1 MLTSQASVLGE
12 DSGSREK
19 VETDR
24 GLWNVRPP
32 SSTGTPAIYVHT
44 PQITRTHQEKK
55 KSPQKSKEDFL
66 FFFKDSPY
74 V

>member
-1 MLTSQASVLGE
+1 MFTSQASVIGE

-32 SSTGTPAIYVHT
+32 PSTGTPAIYVHT
-44 PQITRTHQEKK
+44 PQITHTHQGGKK
-55 KSPQKSKEDFL
+55 PTEVKGRFSFL
-66 FFFKDSPY
+66 L
-74 V
+74 

>member
-12 DSGSREK
+12 ESGSREK
-19 VETDR
+19 VETD
-24 GLWNVRPP
+24 GGFWNLRLPP
-32 SSTGTPAIYVHT
+32 PTGTPAIYVHT
-44 PQITRTHQEKK
+44 SQITHTQQGK

-66 FFFKDSPY
+66 FFFEDSPY

>member
-1 MLTSQASVLGE
+1 MFTSQASVIGE

-32 SSTGTPAIYVHT
+32 PSTGTPAIYVHT
-44 PQITRTHQEKK
+44 PQITHTHQGEKK
-55 KSPQKSKEDFL
+55 PTEVKGRFSFL
-66 FFFKDSPY
+66 L
-74 V
+74 

>member
-1 MLTSQASVLGE
+1 MLTRQASVLGE

-24 GLWNVRPP
+24 RLWNVRPP

-44 PQITRTHQEKK
+44 PQITHTHQGE